1 MVDQDTQIKILL
13 YGNPL
18 QFACETLGVSDMR
31 KNSYADV
38 FTVTEADVFAYT
50 EKHGFPDSPS
60 IDRLTDGFHY
70 YEEQGVW
77 YIFFRE
83 RGKTFDQQQFTDTRT
98 AKAYIVSMLL
108 KLTMTGLY

>member
-1 MVDQDTQIKILL
+1 MVDHDTQIKVLL
-13 YGNPL
+13 CGNPL

-31 KNSYADV
+31 NHSYSDV

-60 IDRLTDGFHY
+60 GDRMTDGFYY
-70 YEEQGVW
+70 YEDQGTW
-77 YIFFRE
+77 HTFFRE
-83 RGKTFDQQQFTDTRT
+83 RGKTFDQQQFSDTQT
-98 AKAYIVSMLL
+98 AKTYIVSMLL